1 MLVPPGDQT
10 AQGSARIQHAVG
22 NRREPTGNNGQTVG
36 RPRPQ
41 RAAPHGPRISAM
53 TWLITAR

>member
-53 TWLITAR
+53 TSGY